1 MLEII
6 EFIQKYWGILLGV
19 FGLVGTSFWLKAD
32 SKYAKKSDLSALND
46 ITKQNDHRLTQLET
60 KVDNLPSA
68 QDVAKLQV
76 LMTEI
81 KGETKATT
89 AELKALGH
97 QVGLLLE
104 AKVLN
109 KE

>member
-1 MLEII
+1 MLEMMT
-6 EFIQKYWGILLGV
+6 FIQKHWQIVMTV
-19 FGLVGTSFWLKAD
+19 FGLVITLFWLKAD
-32 SKYAKKSDLSALND
+32 SKYAKKADLAQLGESVKANE
-46 ITKQNDHRLTQLET
+46 HRVTQLET
-60 KVDNLPSA
+60 KVENLPTA
-68 QDVAKLQV
+68 QDVANLQV

-104 AKVLN
+104 AKVLG

>member
-1 MLEII
+1 MLEVVD
-6 EFIQKYWGILLGV
+6 FIQKYWGIILAII
-19 FGLVGTSFWLKAD
+19 GLFATAFWLKAD
-32 SKYAKKSDLSALND
+32 SKYAKKADLFTLSEVV
-46 ITKQNDHRLTQLET
+46 KHNDHRVTQLET
-60 KVDNLPSA
+60 RVENLPTA
-68 QDVAKLQV
+68 HDFARLQV
-76 LMTEI
+76 LATEI

-104 AKVLN
+104 AKVLG

>member
-6 EFIQKYWGILLGV
+6 EFIQKHWGIIVTL
-19 FGLVGTSFWLKAD
+19 FGGAATFFWLKAD
-32 SKYAKKSDLSALND
+32 SKYAKKSDVSLLHEQANL
-46 ITKQNDHRLTQLET
+46 QEQRMAQLET
-60 KVDNLPSA
+60 KVDNLPSV

-81 KGETKATT
+81 KGETKATNT
-89 AELKALGH
+89 QVAAISH

-104 AKVLN
+104 AKVL